1 MGAMRRAAL
10 KTSVATAL
18 TTAMLL
24 GGPGLS
30 AVAEPAAATVP
41 VPATVPVSAAGPAA
55 RGIAP
60 EADVAHHG
68 RVSLWGDRLGVLLR
82 SGNRGPSRVEDVTV
96 RLRFSVPLAAGQE
109 LPQNCLRGGARTVLC
124 GTGPLNG
131 AGEARRTAVGLRL
144 VGRPAEVVVRVDT
157 LWNGGASDRNR
168 RNDTHQVLAPATGD
182 AYAF

>member
-1 MGAMRRAAL
+1 MGVMRRAAL
-10 KTSVATAL
+10 KASVATAL
-18 TTAMLL
+18 TTAMVF

-30 AVAEPAAATVP
+30 AVAEPAAVAG
-41 VPATVPVSAAGPAA
+41 PVSAAVSVAEPAA
-55 RGIAP
+55 RRIVP

-82 SGNRGPSRVEDVTV
+82 SGSRGPSRVEDVTV

-109 LPQNCLRGGARTVLC
+109 LPRNCLRGGARTVLC
-124 GTGPLNG
+124 GTGPLTA
-131 AGEARRTAVGLRL
+131 AGEARRTAVGLHL

>member
-1 MGAMRRAAL
+1 MGVTRRAVL
-10 KTSVATAL
+10 KTSAATVLTAAL
-18 TTAMLL
+18 VL
-24 GGPGLS
+24 GGPGLA
-30 AVAEPAAATVP
+30 AVAEPV
-41 VPATVPVSAAGPAA
+41 AGAGAA

-68 RVSLWGDRLGVLLR
+68 RVSLWGDRLGVLVR
-82 SGNRGPSRVEDVTV
+82 TGNRGPSRLEDVTV

-109 LPQNCLRGGARTVLC
+109 LPQGCLRSGGRTVLC
-124 GTGPLNG
+124 GTGPLTA
-131 AGEARRTAVGLRL
+131 AGPARRTTVGLRL

-168 RNDTHQVLAPATGD
+168 RNDTHQVLALATGD